1 MASNFELKELLE
13 IIFKVTKKNSKIL
26 AHQYL
31 LKDVSIIS
39 KWRNNVVLPRDY
51 DIGRIVDFVNEQS
64 TSSQKLLIRNNIEDL
79 LRKSSVKPDLKDII
93 LGTEDFCDFLKE
105 ALSISV
111 SAHDRNNDVY
121 CEEKSDIVKSFLRG
135 NTDSKNIENKN
146 TDYSGKLELDFVLP
160 EGSSLNLKDLSKDTE
175 IEFNGKLNFSPKK
188 KVLRVA
194 NLYKSKPF
202 VGLSTIFVI
211 LFASMVFSET
221 TSYKDPENYNAKNSE
236 IYSNV
241 LTAAQSAEVPV
252 VTEQPSFS
260 PSVPSPT
267 PEPSIAP
274 TNTPAAQKREKKE
287 ASKNINNNSNNT
299 NTTTN
304 STTIIHNNTNI
315 NISGQNQTTIIGNE
329 NNISYGFE

>member
-79 LRKSSVKPDLKDII
+79 LKKSSIKPDLKDII
-93 LGTEDFCDFLKE
+93 LGTEDFSEFLKE

-111 SAHDRNNDVY
+111 SAHDCNNEVY
-121 CEEKSDIVKSFLRG
+121 SNEKTDIVKSILRG
-135 NTDSKNIENKN
+135 NSENKN
-146 TDYSGKLELDFVLP
+146 TNYSGKLELDFVLP
-160 EGSSLNLKDLSKDTE
+160 EGSSLNLKDLSKDAE
-175 IEFNGKLNFSPKK
+175 IEFRGKLNFSPKK
-188 KVLRVA
+188 KVLKVA
-194 NLYKSKPF
+194 NLYKSKPL

-211 LFASMVFSET
+211 LFASMVFSDT
-221 TSYKDPENYNAKNSE
+221 TSHKDPGIYNAKNSE
-236 IYSNV
+236 IYSDI
-241 LTAAQSAEVPV
+241 LTAAQSTEVPV
-252 VTEQPSFS
+252 VTEQPSPS

-267 PEPSIAP
+267 PVPSIAP
-274 TNTPAAQKREKKE
+274 ENTPTAQKKEKKE
-287 ASKNINNNSNNT
+287 AKQNINSNNT
-299 NTTTN
+299 SNTT

-315 NISGQNQTTIIGNE
+315 NISGQNQTTIVGNE
-329 NNISYGFE
+329 NIISYGFE